1 MARVPYVKR
10 DDLNDQEQPIFDQ
23 IEKTRGRVSN
33 VFAAL
38 LNNPEATKAVTS
50 VGEYIRYHSKL
61 DPIIRETAILT
72 TAKELQN
79 SYEWA
84 QHEPVAREIGVRDE
98 VIDSILS
105 GKGPMGLPAKEGI
118 FIQSAKELVKDGTVT
133 SRTYQALEHLLGPQ
147 VTIDFLVTVGYYSM
161 LSTLIQ
167 SLDVDF
173 DEGLT
178 LNDQFETS

>member
-10 DDLNDQEQPIFDQ
+10 EELNDQEQPIFDQ
-23 IEKTRGRVSN
+23 IEKTRGGVSN

-50 VGEYIRYHSKL
+50 LGEYIRYQSKL

-72 TAKELQN
+72 TAKELQK

-105 GKGPMGLPAKEGI
+105 CKGPMGLPAKEGI
-118 FIQSAKELVKDGTVT
+118 FIQSAKELVKNGTLT

-161 LSTLIQ
+161 LSRLIR
-167 SLDVDF
+167 SLDVDL
-173 DEGLT
+173 DKGLT
-178 LNDQFETS
+178 LNDQFEIS